1 MDMIFGAN
9 LSVLDS
15 KRAQFRL
22 QKAAQITTTNGNK
35 RNLDLGTEAV
45 RARLKDVVNAL
56 GRRTHFLL

>member
-22 QKAAQITTTNGNK
+22 QKAAQIATTNSNE
-35 RNLDLGTEAV
+35 RDLDLGT
-45 RARLKDVVNAL
+45 
-56 GRRTHFLL
+56 